1 MSEAKLTELAAD
13 IISGYVAANKVDA
26 AALPDLI
33 KTTYA
38 ALKSISETG
47 ASVPVPEKLPP
58 AVAVKKSITHEFLIC
73 LDCGKKQKSLKR
85 HLRTAHDLSPEDYKA
100 KWGLEKNYPMVAPAY
115 AQARSDLA
123 KQMGLGQGGRA
134 KALADAKPTR
144 KARTKAAAAE

>member
-1 MSEAKLTELAAD
+1 LSEAKLAELAAD

-47 ASVPVPEKLPP
+47 AVASAPEKLPP
-58 AVAVKKSITHEFLIC
+58 AVAVKKSITHEFLVC

-85 HLRTAHDLSPEDYKA
+85 HLQTAHELAPEDYRA
-100 KWGLEKNYPMVAPAY
+100 KWGLEKGYPMVAPAY

-134 KALADAKPTR
+134 KAKAPAKSPR
-144 KARTKAAAAE
+144 KSKS